1 MSKNASDV
9 RPEVPIDWLLAV
21 RERGMEAANEIEDL
35 RITRED
41 RLGRPVEFAEAEMI
55 WAMARA

>member
-1 MSKNASDV
+1 
-9 RPEVPIDWLLAV
+9 
-21 RERGMEAANEIEDL
+21 MEAANEIEDL